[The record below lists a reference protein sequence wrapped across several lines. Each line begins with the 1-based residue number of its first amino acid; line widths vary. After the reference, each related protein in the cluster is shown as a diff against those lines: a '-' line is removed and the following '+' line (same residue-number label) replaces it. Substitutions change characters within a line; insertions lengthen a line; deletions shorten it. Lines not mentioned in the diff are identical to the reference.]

1 VRLVSWI
8 FVLCALA
15 SATGIF
21 MPSLELRAVRI
32 QRANVSLY
40 ELGSHRALAA
50 RVIAAYHK
58 SRGRA
63 LGEALV
69 GIAAKH
75 TKNEYLGDATDAMST
90 LDDISDQDVRTL
102 GTVLVVVIW
111 GYLGVQVV
119 MGLLVLGSLVGDVY
133 RKRRLVLVSGLA
145 VLSTAIAV
153 GLLVVCREA
162 AWEANDEIGHTVLG
176 AGVGPYLM
184 VVASAIGLVAIVAV
198 LIGHVRA
205 ARVAASGQPLRL
217 TP

>member
-21 MPSLELRAVRI
+21 MPALELRAVRI
-32 QRANVSLY
+32 RRANVSLY
-40 ELGSHRALAA
+40 ELGSHRALAT

-63 LGEALV
+63 LGEALMT
-69 GIAAKH
+69 IAAKH
-75 TKNEYLGDATDAMST
+75 TRNEYLGDANDAMST

-111 GYLGVQVV
+111 GYLALQAV

-133 RKRRLVLVSGLA
+133 RKRRLVLVTGLA
-145 VLSTAIAV
+145 VLSTTIAI
-153 GLLVVCREA
+153 GLLMVCREA
-162 AWEANDEIGHTVLG
+162 AWEANDEIGRTVVG
-176 AGVGPYLM
+176 AGAGPYLM
-184 VVASAIGLVAIVAV
+184 AVASALGLVAIVAV
-198 LIGHVRA
+198 LLGHVRA
-205 ARVAASGQPLRL
+205 ARASVRTSAAA
-217 TP
+217 

>member
-40 ELGSHRALAA
+40 ELGAHRALAT

-63 LGEALV
+63 LAQVLT
-69 GIAAKH
+69 GIAVKH
-75 TKNEYLGDATDAMST
+75 SKNEYLGDVNDAMST
-90 LDDISDQDVRTL
+90 LDDVSDQDVRTL

-111 GYLGVQVV
+111 GYLALQVV

-133 RKRRLVLVSGLA
+133 RKRRLLLVSGLSL
-145 VLSTAIAV
+145 VSTAIAV
-153 GLLVVCREA
+153 GLLMVCREA

-176 AGVGPYLM
+176 AGAGPYLM
-184 VVASAIGLVAIVAV
+184 AVASAIGFVAIVAV
-198 LIGHVRA
+198 LVGHVRA
-205 ARVAASGQPLRL
+205 ARAAVNPPLRA
-217 TP
+217 